1 MRDNRAQLAELET
14 LDMGKPLDEA
24 LWDIDDVAACFDF
37 YAQLVVH
44 ELGADGDRGEPVDVG
59 MAEFSS
65 KVVRQ
70 PVGVAGLISPWNYPL
85 LMATWKVAPA
95 LAAGALFSALLRPV
109 LSLLFTRMSDEA
121 EQIGVRVLAVV
132 RDLSL
137 AAGECNIVLVRGVLV
152 PATPQH
158 RLLVALVTAAVA
170 RSGALGSAR
179 TASHCSET
187 RSSPQAAFAQLAPPL
202 QAAPWC

>member
-1 MRDNRAQLAELET
+1 MRDNKAQLAELET

-37 YAQLVVH
+37 YAQLVIQ

-59 MAEFSS
+59 VAEFSS
-65 KVVRQ
+65 KVMRQ

-95 LAAGALFSALLRPV
+95 LAAGAFSALLHSM

-121 EQIGVRVLAVV
+121 MQIGVRVLAV
-132 RDLSL
+132 
-137 AAGECNIVLVRGVLV
+137 
-152 PATPQH
+152 
-158 RLLVALVTAAVA
+158 
-170 RSGALGSAR
+170 LG
-179 TASHCSET
+179 
-187 RSSPQAAFAQLAPPL
+187 
-202 QAAPWC
+202 